1 MLSPPALLAPRM
13 ALLLALLPFGQPLQL
28 TPPLQVSVLEAPTP
42 QELEACTACMVDGFW
57 ASKRLDAAQRERL
70 AATQYADLEQRFGG
84 DGSGRVLKG
93 SLVAAA
99 DGGRVVG
106 MASLE
111 LGLFDGA
118 ALSLLPR
125 DEAAEK
131 IVERIQDVPAA
142 ARRKPLPELCVDLFG
157 DYARVAPLLANVAVV
172 PGARRKGLGR
182 RLVAACADLARDG
195 WGYDDVLLEVECDN
209 RPAVALYE
217 RAGFQELWRAPRAA
231 LEVDPRRESGPP
243 LKRRD
248 NVDHVAMRL
257 PV

>member
-1 MLSPPALLAPRM
+1 MLITHAESGKSRVGKARQAFTSALSGQFER
-13 ALLLALLPFGQPLQL
+13 PFGVTGPPTMFGLPVLRHMKDTGL
-28 TPPLQVSVLEAPTP
+28 TH
-42 QELEACTACMVDGFW
+42 
-57 ASKRLDAAQRERL
+57 
-70 AATQYADLEQRFGG
+70 EQ
-84 DGSGRVLKG
+84 
-93 SLVAAA
+93 
-99 DGGRVVG
+99 
-106 MASLE
+106 M
-111 LGLFDGA
+111 
-118 ALSLLPR
+118 
-125 DEAAEK
+125 
-131 IVERIQDVPAA
+131 
-142 ARRKPLPELCVDLFG
+142 
-157 DYARVAPLLANVAVV
+157 ANVAVV

>member
-1 MLSPPALLAPRM
+1 MAEENPTHPTAEPTAAYCSCVIENGAPDIDLSVDTGLAQFLLDRSNTFVAVVE
-13 ALLLALLPFGQPLQL
+13 G
-28 TPPLQVSVLEAPTP
+28 V
-42 QELEACTACMVDGFW
+42 
-57 ASKRLDAAQRERL
+57 AS
-70 AATQYADLEQRFGG
+70 
-84 DGSGRVLKG
+84 G
-93 SLVAAA
+93 SLSVVAGANQICSLTK
-99 DGGRVVG
+99 DGG
-106 MASLE
+106 LFPE
-111 LGLFDGA
+111 LGA
-118 ALSLLPR
+118 
-125 DEAAEK
+125 
-131 IVERIQDVPAA
+131 
-142 ARRKPLPELCVDLFG
+142 DLFG
-157 DYARVAPLLANVAVV
+157 EYARVAPLLANVAVV

-217 RAGFQELWRAPRAA
+217 RVGFQELWRAPRAA

>member
-1 MLSPPALLAPRM
+1 
-13 ALLLALLPFGQPLQL
+13 
-28 TPPLQVSVLEAPTP
+28 
-42 QELEACTACMVDGFW
+42 MVDGFW

-131 IVERIQDVPAA
+131 IRAS
-142 ARRKPLPELCVDLFG
+142 
-157 DYARVAPLLANVAVV
+157 APLLANVAVV

-217 RAGFQELWRAPRAA
+217 RVGFQELWRAPRAA
-231 LEVDPRRESGPP
+231 LEVDPRRESGRP
-243 LKRRD
+243 
-248 NVDHVAMRL
+248 
-257 PV
+257 